1 MRVVAGELRGR
12 KISAPEGNTT
22 RPTTDMAREAIFNA
36 LTSLNVVVDA
46 HVLDLFAGSGALGIE
61 ALSRGAKHCTFIE
74 RDRDALTSLQDNIK
88 KLGLT
93 DRTTVIRADAAIA
106 AAKVANV
113 DLVMADPPY
122 EFVDWAGLLSK
133 ISAPLLVAESN
144 REITGIDG
152 WESVRSKRYGRT
164 LKNHPA
170 CSASPSESRCLK
182 PQLQSLKMFR

>member
-12 KISAPEGNTT
+12 KISAPEGTTT

-36 LTSLNVVVDA
+36 LTSLNVIVDA

-93 DRTTVIRADAAIA
+93 DRTTVIRADVLLAAT
-106 AAKVANV
+106 KVSGI

-122 EFVDWAGLLSK
+122 EFKNGQGLLSN
-133 ISAPLLVAESN
+133 ITAPLVVAESN
-144 REITGIDG
+144 REITGLNG
-152 WESVRSKRYGRT
+152 WESLRSKRYGRT
-164 LKNHPA
+164 HVTYLRRIP
-170 CSASPSESRCLK
+170 
-182 PQLQSLKMFR
+182 

>member
-12 KISAPEGNTT
+12 KISAPDGTTT

-36 LTSLNVVVDA
+36 LTSLDVIVDA
-46 HVLDLFAGSGALGIE
+46 TVLDLFAGSGALGIE

-74 RDRDALTSLQDNIK
+74 RDREALASLRDNIK

-93 DRTTVIRADAAIA
+93 DRTTVIRADASLA
-106 AAKVANV
+106 AAKVSGI

-122 EFVDWAGLLSK
+122 EFKNWQGLLSN
-133 ISAPLLVAESN
+133 ITATLVVAESN
-144 REITGIDG
+144 REITGLNG

-164 LKNHPA
+164 HVTYLRRIP
-170 CSASPSESRCLK
+170 
-182 PQLQSLKMFR
+182 

>member
-12 KISAPEGNTT
+12 KISAPDGTTT

-36 LTSLNVVVDA
+36 LTSLDVIVDA
-46 HVLDLFAGSGALGIE
+46 AVLDLFAGSGALGIE

-74 RDRDALTSLQDNIK
+74 RDREALVCLQDNIK

-93 DRTTVIRADAAIA
+93 DRTTVIRADVLIA
-106 AAKVANV
+106 ATKVSGI

-122 EFVDWAGLLSK
+122 EFKNWQGLLAN
-133 ISAPLLVAESN
+133 ITAPLVVAESN
-144 REITGIDG
+144 REITGLNG

-164 LKNHPA
+164 HVTYLRRIP
-170 CSASPSESRCLK
+170 
-182 PQLQSLKMFR
+182 

>member
-12 KISAPEGNTT
+12 KISAPDGTTT

-36 LTSLNVVVDA
+36 LTSLDVIVDA
-46 HVLDLFAGSGALGIE
+46 AVLDLFAGSGALGIE

-74 RDRDALTSLQDNIK
+74 RDREALVSLQDNIK

-93 DRTTVIRADAAIA
+93 DRTTVIRADVLIA
-106 AAKVANV
+106 ATKVSGI

-122 EFVDWAGLLSK
+122 EFKNWQGLLAN
-133 ISAPLLVAESN
+133 ITAPLVVAESN
-144 REITGIDG
+144 REITGLNG

-164 LKNHPA
+164 HVTYLRRIP
-170 CSASPSESRCLK
+170 
-182 PQLQSLKMFR
+182 

>member
-113 DLVMADPPY
+113 NLVMADPPY

-164 LKNHPA
+164 HVTYLRRVP
-170 CSASPSESRCLK
+170 
-182 PQLQSLKMFR
+182 

>member
-12 KISAPEGNTT
+12 KISAPDGTTT

-36 LTSLNVVVDA
+36 LTSLDVIVDA
-46 HVLDLFAGSGALGIE
+46 AVLDLFAGSGALGIE

-74 RDRDALTSLQDNIK
+74 RDREALASLQDNIK

-93 DRTTVIRADAAIA
+93 DRTTVIRADVLIA
-106 AAKVANV
+106 STKVSGI

-122 EFVDWAGLLSK
+122 EFKNWQGLLAN
-133 ISAPLLVAESN
+133 ITAPLVVAESN
-144 REITGIDG
+144 REITGLNG

-164 LKNHPA
+164 HVTYLRRIP
-170 CSASPSESRCLK
+170 
-182 PQLQSLKMFR
+182 

>member
-12 KISAPEGNTT
+12 KISAPDGTTT

-36 LTSLNVVVDA
+36 LTSLDVIVDA
-46 HVLDLFAGSGALGIE
+46 AVLDLFAGSGALGIE

-74 RDRDALTSLQDNIK
+74 RDREALASLQDNIK

-93 DRTTVIRADAAIA
+93 DRATVIRADVLIA
-106 AAKVANV
+106 ATKVSGI

-122 EFVDWAGLLSK
+122 EFKNWQGLLAN
-133 ISAPLLVAESN
+133 ITAPLVVAESN
-144 REITGIDG
+144 REITGLNG

-164 LKNHPA
+164 QVTYLRRIP
-170 CSASPSESRCLK
+170 
-182 PQLQSLKMFR
+182 

>member
-12 KISAPEGNTT
+12 KISAPDGTTT

-36 LTSLNVVVDA
+36 LTSLDVIVDA
-46 HVLDLFAGSGALGIE
+46 AVLDLFAGSGALGIE

-74 RDRDALTSLQDNIK
+74 RDREALASLQDNIK

-93 DRTTVIRADAAIA
+93 DRTTVIRADVLIA
-106 AAKVANV
+106 ATKVSGI

-122 EFVDWAGLLSK
+122 EFKNWQGLLAN
-133 ISAPLLVAESN
+133 ITAPLVVAESN
-144 REITGIDG
+144 REITGLNG

-164 LKNHPA
+164 HVTYLRRIP
-170 CSASPSESRCLK
+170 
-182 PQLQSLKMFR
+182 

>member
-12 KISAPEGNTT
+12 KISAPDGTTT

-36 LTSLNVVVDA
+36 LTSLDVIVDA
-46 HVLDLFAGSGALGIE
+46 AVLDLFAGSGALGIE

-74 RDRDALTSLQDNIK
+74 RDREALASLQDNIK

-93 DRTTVIRADAAIA
+93 DRTTVIRADALLTV
-106 AAKVANV
+106 AKVSAI

-122 EFVDWAGLLSK
+122 EFKNWQGLLSN
-133 ISAPLLVAESN
+133 ITAPLVVAESN
-144 REITGIDG
+144 REITGLNG

-164 LKNHPA
+164 HVTYLRRIP
-170 CSASPSESRCLK
+170 
-182 PQLQSLKMFR
+182 

>member
-12 KISAPEGNTT
+12 KISAPDGTTT

-36 LTSLNVVVDA
+36 LTSLDVIVDA
-46 HVLDLFAGSGALGIE
+46 AVLDLFAGSGALGIE

-74 RDRDALTSLQDNIK
+74 RDREALVSLQDNIK

-93 DRTTVIRADAAIA
+93 DRTTVIRADVLIA
-106 AAKVANV
+106 STKVSGI

-122 EFVDWAGLLSK
+122 EFKNWQGLLAN
-133 ISAPLLVAESN
+133 ITAPVVVAEGN
-144 REITGIDG
+144 REITGLNG

-164 LKNHPA
+164 HVTYLRRIP
-170 CSASPSESRCLK
+170 
-182 PQLQSLKMFR
+182 

>member
-12 KISAPEGNTT
+12 KISAPDGTTT

-36 LTSLNVVVDA
+36 LTSIDVIVDA
-46 HVLDLFAGSGALGIE
+46 AVLDLFAGSGALGIE

-74 RDRDALTSLQDNIK
+74 RDREALASLQDNIK

-93 DRTTVIRADAAIA
+93 DRTTVIRADVLIA
-106 AAKVANV
+106 ATKVSGI

-122 EFVDWAGLLSK
+122 EFKNWQGLLAN
-133 ISAPLLVAESN
+133 ITAPLVVAESN
-144 REITGIDG
+144 REITGLNG

-164 LKNHPA
+164 HVTYLRRIP
-170 CSASPSESRCLK
+170 
-182 PQLQSLKMFR
+182 